1 MTKLTETQKVLM
13 ERDGM
18 TEEEARAETRAVASE
33 IHEALS
39 IGGSYEDIEDILL
52 YDLGL
57 EMDYIFDLLI

>member
-1 MTKLTETQKVLM
+1 MTKQTETQKVLM

-18 TEEEARAETRAVASE
+18 TEEEARAETRAVSNE

-39 IGGSYEDIEDILL
+39 IGGSYGDIEDILL

-57 EMDYIFDLLI
+57 EMDYIFDLIF